1 MAWLFQITL
10 CINILGEDEEDD
22 ADGFIKINDFNDQD
36 MDFNIQKIHV
46 DDDTDVSDDCRAI
59 LKKHAAPELIKI
71 LSGFGHEVLS
81 RESNPQK
88 LEM

>member
-1 MAWLFQITL
+1 
-10 CINILGEDEEDD
+10 
-22 ADGFIKINDFNDQD
+22 
-36 MDFNIQKIHV
+36 
-46 DDDTDVSDDCRAI
+46 VSDDCRAI